1 MQVSSVVVAIILFL
15 FHPDIYSSIIT
26 FLQAVNMANEA
37 NYNATNH
44 LTPHEDNYN
53 TTNHLTHE
61 ASPPI
66 EKDFNGKL
74 ILSRYRAL

>member
-1 MQVSSVVVAIILFL
+1 
-15 FHPDIYSSIIT
+15 
-26 FLQAVNMANEA
+26 MANEA